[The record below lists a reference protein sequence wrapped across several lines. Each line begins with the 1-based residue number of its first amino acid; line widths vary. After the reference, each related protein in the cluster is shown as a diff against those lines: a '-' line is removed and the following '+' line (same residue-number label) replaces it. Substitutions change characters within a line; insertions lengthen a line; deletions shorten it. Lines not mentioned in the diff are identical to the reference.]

1 MEKILVL
8 SNNDNVQYLCDRLKH
23 LGEYHIQLCHNQV
36 TLPVIKEIMPDFVIS
51 YNYQYIIREDVI
63 DYMGDRII
71 NLHISFLPWNKGSD
85 PNIWSFL
92 DDTPKGVTIHR
103 LERGLDGGKIIVQKE
118 VSFDENVETLATSYE
133 RLNREI
139 VNLLVENWD
148 MIFEGNYSAVEQ
160 MEKGSYH
167 RRADLIKR
175 LNGKTID
182 YSMTIAEFKKFIT
195 EQEKRI

>member
-23 LGEYHIQLCHNQV
+23 LGRYHIQLYHNQV

-103 LERGLDGGKIIVQKE
+103 LERGLDRGKIIVQKE

-148 MIFEGNYSAVEQ
+148 MIFEGNYSPVEQ
-160 MEKGSYH
+160 TEKGSYH
-167 RRADLIKR
+167 RKAELMKR
-175 LNGKTID
+175 LNGRTLD
-182 YSMTIAEFKKFIT
+182 YNMTIAEFKRFIAG
-195 EQEKRI
+195 QAI